1 MTSLQQATGHH
12 HHHHHH
18 RHQHQHPY
26 CAVPPLPS
34 TTTTTTTCRYHEKG
48 ATTTNSITL
57 SSSSTSSST
66 LAGPCYSGCSLNSNT
81 ALPEW
86 KTTLHH
92 SSSSLYRGTH
102 AGSNSSLP
110 LHTDPEM
117 YALRNIYT
125 TSENKV
131 YAAAGSQQSY
141 SLYQPHY
148 GSTAAAVMKPSSP
161 PGNSRFAYVEAL
173 VGKSTKKETG

>member
-12 HHHHHH
+12 HHHH
-18 RHQHQHPY
+18 QHQY

-48 ATTTNSITL
+48 ATTTNSM
-57 SSSSTSSST
+57 ST
-66 LAGPCYSGCSLNSNT
+66 LAGPCYSGCGLNSNT

-86 KTTLHH
+86 K
-92 SSSSLYRGTH
+92 SSSLYRATH

-148 GSTAAAVMKPSSP
+148 GSASSAAAVMKPSSP

-173 VGKSTKKETG
+173 VGKSTTG